1 MFGFKKKNKIQKTGE
16 IFATQNGK
24 AVNLSE
30 VPDPVFAEKIV
41 GDGAAIIPQDNTV
54 YSPVK
59 GTVSNVA
66 ETLHA
71 VGISTDDGLEMLI
84 HIGIDTVQLKGEGFE
99 SLVKQGDKV
108 SVGSPLIKVDLEL
121 LKEKGFQIYTPI
133 LITNMDSIE
142 SMECNTGDTKAG
154 ETVVISYKLK

>member
-41 GDGAAIIPQDNTV
+41 GDGVAIIPQDNTV

-142 SMECNTGDTKAG
+142 SMECNIGDTKAG